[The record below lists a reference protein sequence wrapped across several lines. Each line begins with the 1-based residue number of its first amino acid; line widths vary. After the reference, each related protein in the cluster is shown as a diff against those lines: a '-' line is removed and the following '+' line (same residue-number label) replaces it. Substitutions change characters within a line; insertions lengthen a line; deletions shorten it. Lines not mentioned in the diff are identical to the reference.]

1 MKTRIQAKQKF
12 FGSTNTIYDEHLN
25 IVNIK
30 DSDLESH
37 FYVLKRIQGVEFIK
51 SQPEPLF
58 YLLDS
63 KKTRY
68 TADFEVIEDG
78 IRYFIEIK
86 NFAKTQSKDFKD
98 KVAFL
103 TEQYKKQGIIFKVV
117 TEKDIYDGDNVINA
131 LMLLPCLRHPAPI
144 LEYKKLVIGLDDS
157 RTYSMKEMNTIA
169 KERGIDIIVV
179 KRAVAHR
186 LFTVELA
193 RPFEK
198 WQLSITKLSASE

>member
-63 KKTRY
+63 KETRY

-131 LMLLPCLRHPAPI
+131 LMLLPCLRHPAPT

-186 LFTVELA
+186 LFQVDLTL
-193 RPFEK
+193 PFEK

>member
-103 TEQYKKQGIIFKVV
+103 TEQYKKQGILFKVV

-144 LEYKKLVIGLDDS
+144 PEYKKLVIGLDDL

-169 KERGIDIIVV
+169 KERDIDIIVV

-186 LFTVELA
+186 LFQVDLTL
-193 RPFEK
+193 PFEK